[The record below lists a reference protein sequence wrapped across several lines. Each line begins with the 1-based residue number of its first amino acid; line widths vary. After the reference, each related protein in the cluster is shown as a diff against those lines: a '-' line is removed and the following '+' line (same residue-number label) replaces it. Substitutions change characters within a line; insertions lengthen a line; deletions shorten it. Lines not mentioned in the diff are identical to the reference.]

1 MEIFNYYLIIRIGN
15 TVGFLRWSFFQKQLT
30 TEGSRLFL
38 QKSQCWMFQKQ
49 KQTKTKKEKE
59 EKKRKK
65 IDLRKFVKNSNTTK
79 F

>member
-38 QKSQCWMFQKQ
+38 QKSQCWTPKQ
-49 KQTKTKKEKE
+49 KKKKKKKR
-59 EKKRKK
+59 EKK
-65 IDLRKFVKNSNTTK
+65 
-79 F
+79 